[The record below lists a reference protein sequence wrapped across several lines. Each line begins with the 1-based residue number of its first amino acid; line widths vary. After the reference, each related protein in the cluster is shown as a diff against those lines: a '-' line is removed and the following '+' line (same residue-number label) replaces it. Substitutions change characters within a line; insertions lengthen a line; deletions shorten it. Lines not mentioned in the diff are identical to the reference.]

1 MKTFMISMIV
11 GLLMAQLMDIS
22 WIFLFEGSLE
32 VKLPTIWT
40 FTSEKAK
47 TTSRSDHFW
56 KLRCRKSA
64 RRCGAKHLSK

>member
-1 MKTFMISMIV
+1 MIV

>member
-1 MKTFMISMIV
+1 MISMIV
-11 GLLMAQLMDIS
+11 GLLVAQLMDIS
-22 WIFLFEGSLE
+22 WILFLFEGSLE

-47 TTSRSDHFW
+47 NTSRSDHFW

-64 RRCGAKHLSK
+64 RRCGTKHLSK